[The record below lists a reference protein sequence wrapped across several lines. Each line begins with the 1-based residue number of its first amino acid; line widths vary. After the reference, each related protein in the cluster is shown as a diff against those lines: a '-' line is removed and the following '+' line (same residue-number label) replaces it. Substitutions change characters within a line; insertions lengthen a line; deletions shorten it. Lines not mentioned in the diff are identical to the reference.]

1 MASTQETANSSDGS
15 PMIGGR
21 GSRRRMRGR
30 SDVVERCGVQDQ
42 GVSMLVGRRDVYL
55 RDQKNLI
62 LFRESIS
69 STVTRS

>member
-1 MASTQETANSSDGS
+1 
-15 PMIGGR
+15 
-21 GSRRRMRGR
+21 MRGR

-42 GVSMLVGRRDVYL
+42 GTSMLVGRRDVYL
-55 RDQKNLI
+55 WDQKNLL